1 MLHSMTDNHGSSDAV
16 NWAKSV
22 HQHGFTLIEMMVS
35 MAMGLVII
43 AGLSMLFVSTGKTT
57 SAITSRTELMGDLFL
72 ASHLMQSAI
81 RESVANPTPGGSLPA
96 DLQSNGRCKPPSSSG
111 TACWDSVTATCSNTA
126 KSVSLPSNYPS
137 SFPYL
142 PYWHATSNTLTYQDM
157 DGNTGIFQY
166 QRTKN
171 DRIYWLRPDKC
182 SYQFLEL
189 IRDLDPANGMAVTSP
204 NNAAGEVLDV
214 VLQSIYSN
222 EQHQSKPLSLSF
234 KIWPRN

>member
-1 MLHSMTDNHGSSDAV
+1 MLYYMINTQVRGGAG
-16 NWAKSV
+16 KQTEFV
-22 HQHGFTLIEMMVS
+22 HQDGFTLIEMMVS

-43 AGLSMLFVSTGKTT
+43 AGLSMLFVSNGKTS
-57 SAITSRTELMGDLFL
+57 SALTSRTALMGDLFL
-72 ASHLMQSAI
+72 ASHLMQSAV
-81 RESVANPTPGGSLPA
+81 RESVADSAPGGSLPA

-111 TACWDSVTATCSNTA
+111 TACWDSVTATCSDTA

-142 PYWHATSNTLTYQDM
+142 PYWHAASKTLTYQDM

-189 IRDLDPANGMAVTSP
+189 IRDLDPANGMVVTSP

-214 VLQSIYSN
+214 VLQSLYSN
-222 EQHQSKPLSLSF
+222 EQHQNKPLSLSF